1 MKKNTRRIL
10 FGSTLA
16 AGALTAAGATS
27 LALTNKLVRLA
38 LDRELPKRIK
48 GSNMSISGSDIKRDE
63 LEYHAKAVRKLESRS
78 HELVE
83 ITSRDD
89 ERLVGHL
96 YTVDG
101 ARRTLLA
108 MHGWRSSWSGDFAF
122 IADFWF
128 SEGCN
133 VLFAEQNP
141 NDHQTPDFLFKALD
155 VAVGVNAEGPQK
167 ALDIANILIEKY
179 PDFEMTPMA
188 MFIKGFVYE
197 NMIGDLQNAEMTYRQ
212 FIERYPNNPMV
223 EDVKSTLENLGLTP
237 EELIRKFEEAN

>member
-1 MKKNTRRIL
+1 MKRIFVL
-10 FGSTLA
+10 LLLA
-16 AGALTAAGATS
+16 AVMFSCGEKMSVEKINELESKVFAKGAVLTAE
-27 LALTNKLVRLA
+27 NVIQLVDA
-38 LDRELPKRIK
+38 
-48 GSNMSISGSDIKRDE
+48 
-63 LEYHAKAVRKLESRS
+63 Y
-78 HELVE
+78 
-83 ITSRDD
+83 
-89 ERLVGHL
+89 
-96 YTVDG
+96 
-101 ARRTLLA
+101 
-108 MHGWRSSWSGDFAF
+108 
-122 IADFWF
+122 
-128 SEGCN
+128 

-141 NDHQTPDFLFKALD
+141 NDQQTPDFLFKALD